1 MPADRSEYYKNYYLE
16 HKETINLNSR
26 QYRLTHPDVDKDYKA
41 RHKNE
46 IAQKSR
52 EYYIRTK
59 LGGDKTKMR
68 TSKPK
73 NKTPIIEADVETPKI
88 KKPSKTP
95 MERKREAIA
104 KDLAIIQK
112 RADEYKILLQSI
124 DAEQSR
130 ESKRDER
137 TEQAV

>member
-1 MPADRSEYYKNYYLE
+1 MRADRSEYYKQYYLD
-16 HKETINLNSR
+16 HKERINQNSR
-26 QYRLTHPDVDKDYKA
+26 HYRLSHPDVDKDYKA

-46 IAQKSR
+46 IAEKSR

-68 TSKPK
+68 ARPQKKEVKIEDNVETSKIRKPK
-73 NKTPIIEADVETPKI
+73 
-88 KKPSKTP
+88 KTP
-95 MERKREAIA
+95 MEKKREAIA

-112 RADEYKILLQSI
+112 RADNFKMSLQLI

-130 ESKRDER
+130 ESERD
-137 TEQAV
+137 QGNQ

>member
-1 MPADRSEYYKNYYLE
+1 MRADRSEYYKQYYLD
-16 HKETINLNSR
+16 HKERINQNSR
-26 QYRLTHPDVDKDYKA
+26 HYRLSHPDVDKDYKA

-46 IAQKSR
+46 IAEKSR

-68 TSKPK
+68 KSKIK
-73 NKTPIIEADVETPKI
+73 ETKIEAVVETPKI

-95 MERKREAIA
+95 MERKREAII

-112 RADEYKILLQSI
+112 RADEYKLLLNNIADADQST
-124 DAEQSR
+124 
-130 ESKRDER
+130 ESKGNER
-137 TEQAV
+137 NQ